1 MMDRDQRRVRLT
13 SEQLARRCGVP
24 VTFVTRLVRHGVIE
38 PEEAG
43 FRPEVALLVLRV
55 VRLRRDLGVNT
66 QGAAV
71 IVDLLRRI
79 DDLERRLRH
88 RGQA

>member
-1 MMDRDQRRVRLT
+1 VT
-13 SEQLARRCGVP
+13 SDASVSPPSSWPGAAASP